1 MFCKKI
7 KAFIK
12 NSISLFFIFLTC
24 SFVYANSS
32 NKASTQNNFNISIIP
47 QFSYT
52 NGTLQE
58 IIYYYQPSDKKISI
72 LEWER
77 NFFTFGAQ
85 VNSNYKNLHLDFSF
99 ATALKNSLCG
109 QMRDSDFLNEKD
121 YSMKT
126 TYSVGDNYSKDF
138 YSADC
143 SIYYDFNIAGF
154 IKFSPV
160 AQIQYNYDSFYRPT
174 AEGWYSDGSHHWN
187 DPSSTKYPY
196 HNETTGKTYRLAQIN
211 YFRHSLFAWS
221 GLAFSVK
228 AGEKIRFNICAL
240 TSPFAY
246 FYSIDTHFA
255 QDKATK
261 KLFEKH
267 TRMEQNSIFN
277 YLKMNLQIFVQLTN
291 KIELKLG
298 FETLFN
304 IKTDKGTLYTDYYLD
319 TKQDD
324 YIKLDQKTSST
335 EKSSTATVGIKIKL
349 K

>member
-1 MFCKKI
+1 MVYKKI
-7 KAFIK
+7 KTFTK
-12 NSISLFFIFLTC
+12 SSISLFFIFLTS
-24 SFVYANSS
+24 SFVYANPGS
-32 NKASTQNNFNISIIP
+32 KAGTQNNFNLSIIP
-47 QFSYT
+47 QISYT
-52 NGTLQE
+52 TGTLQE
-58 IIYYYQPSDKKISI
+58 ILYYYQPSDKKISI

-77 NFFTFGAQ
+77 RLFTFGAQ

-99 ATALKNSLCG
+99 ATALKNALCG

-143 SIYYDFNIAGF
+143 SIYYDFNIAKF
-154 IKFSPV
+154 VKFSPV
-160 AQIQYNYDSFYRPT
+160 AQIQYNYDSFYRPD
-174 AEGWYSDGSHHWN
+174 AKGWYSDGSHHWN

-196 HNETTGKTYRLAQIN
+196 HNESTGKTYRLAQID
-211 YFRHSLFAWS
+211 YFRHSFFTWS
-221 GLAFSVK
+221 GLAVSVK
-228 AGEKIRFNICAL
+228 ISDKINFNICAL

-255 QDKATK
+255 QDRATK
-261 KLFEKH
+261 KLFGKH
-267 TRMEQNSIFN
+267 TKMEQNSIFSF
-277 YLKMNLQIFVQLTN
+277 LKMNLQMFVQLTD

-298 FETLFN
+298 LETLFN

-319 TKQDD
+319 TKQDG

-335 EKSSTATVGIKIKL
+335 EQSLTATVGVKIKL
-349 K
+349 